1 MVHIVCNYNNDVSRV
16 LVKFDDPNVGQQAIQ
31 CSQYK
36 NTYSNAVPLQKIEVK
51 FFVQGRRGSEVTRY
65 QFPLTLAWAT
75 TIHKV
80 QGLTLDTIVIDMN
93 NSSAFS
99 PGQADVAISR
109 VKSFSGL
116 FIKNFNEHAIKKSD
130 EVHEEMTRLKEN
142 MLIISPVHSN
152 LDNFF

>member
-1 MVHIVCNYNNDVSRV
+1 M
-16 LVKFDDPNVGQQAIQ
+16 KFDDPNVGQQAIQ

-36 NTYSNAVPLQKIEVK
+36 NTYRNAVPLQKIEVN
-51 FFVQGRRGSEVTRY
+51 FFVQGRHGSEVTR
-65 QFPLTLAWAT
+65 L
-75 TIHKV
+75 HKV

-99 PGQADVAISR
+99 AGQAYVAFSR

-130 EVHEEMTRLKEN
+130 EVHEEMTRKTCLSYHQY
-142 MLIISPVHSN
+142 IVI
-152 LDNFF
+152 